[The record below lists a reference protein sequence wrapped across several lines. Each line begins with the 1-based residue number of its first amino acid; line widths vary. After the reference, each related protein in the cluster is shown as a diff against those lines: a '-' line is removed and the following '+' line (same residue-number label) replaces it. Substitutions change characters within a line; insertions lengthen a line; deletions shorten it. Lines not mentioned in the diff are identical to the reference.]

1 MGPYDSLWQ
10 IAPCLTEIYSS
21 LKFCQTVILGD
32 FLSDTDE
39 FLSHFIEFLSNTQG
53 YLDSLLFCQCPQSCL
68 TELFVCL
75 TEFRLGL
82 TELPK
87 NVKTEIFLPK
97 LLFLIKRDCSAGVL
111 CANLAVSL
119 FIFFSAAPNLV
130 FHHHSASRTR
140 GCEDIQFGRT

>member
-21 LKFCQTVILGD
+21 LKFCQPVIFGD

-68 TELFVCL
+68 TELLVCL

-87 NVKTEIFLPK
+87 NVKTEIFLQK
-97 LLFLIKRDCSAGVL
+97 LLVLIKILKNPRDRSHEMQFKKL
-111 CANLAVSL
+111 CQEDFTIGPLLRVVFGKN
-119 FIFFSAAPNLV
+119 IF
-130 FHHHSASRTR
+130 
-140 GCEDIQFGRT
+140 